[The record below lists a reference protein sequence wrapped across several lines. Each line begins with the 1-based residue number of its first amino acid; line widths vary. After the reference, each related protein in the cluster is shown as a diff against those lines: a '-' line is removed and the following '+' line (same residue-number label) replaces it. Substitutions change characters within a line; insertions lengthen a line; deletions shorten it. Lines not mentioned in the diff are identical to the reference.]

1 MTLNYFKLNLKS
13 VLDADCA
20 DELQVVLDRF
30 VHLSQLLLPA
40 VEGLLGLAKSLHEVS
55 IS

>member
-1 MTLNYFKLNLKS
+1 MTLDYFKLNLKS
-13 VLDADCA
+13 VLDADRA